1 MEKNLIDEVFAI
13 HQLQELEENSLF
25 KTLSAYI
32 NEMLLHRFNELI
44 QLLYRVDID
53 EQKLKKLLQE
63 NSDQDAGDIIARMII
78 ERQVQK
84 IRSREQLKRKEGPG
98 AEEEEEW

>member
-13 HQLQELEENSLF
+13 RQLQELEKNSLF

-32 NEMLLHRFNELI
+32 NEMLLYRFNELI
-44 QLLYRVDID
+44 QLLYRIDID
-53 EQKLKKLLQE
+53 EQKLKKLLQQ
-63 NSDQDAGDIIARMII
+63 NSNQDAGDIIAGMII

-84 IRSREQLKRKEGPG
+84 IRSREQFKKKERPD
-98 AEEEEEW
+98 AEEEW

>member
-13 HQLQELEENSLF
+13 RQLQELEKNSLF

-32 NEMLLHRFNELI
+32 NEMLLYRFNELI
-44 QLLYRVDID
+44 QLLYRIDID
-53 EQKLKKLLQE
+53 EQKLKKLLQQ
-63 NSDQDAGDIIARMII
+63 NSNQDAGDIIAGMII

-84 IRSREQLKRKEGPG
+84 IRSREQFKKKARPD
-98 AEEEEEW
+98 AEEEW